1 MQTKLPQW
9 IKVLVVLAVLWVAY
23 RILMIWFPDP
33 IHSLMALF
41 GIGAGASMLASNH
54 HALREKEIEETKAD
68 RAELQEDRKAVDKH
82 KEEIADLN
90 RQLQQI
96 PITVNQELK
105 EELDSFAEAK
115 KRIAEQEM
123 TEDEAVDFLRQ
134 RLKAR
139 RENNNNA

>member
-1 MQTKLPQW
+1 MWTKIPQW
-9 IKVLVVLAVLWVAY
+9 AKVLIVITGLWLLYRVLL
-23 RILMIWFPDP
+23 IWFPNP

-41 GIGAGASMLASNH
+41 GMGAGASMLASNH
-54 HALREKEIEETKAD
+54 HTLRKKEIEETKAD

-139 RENNNNA
+139 RENSA

>member
-54 HALREKEIEETKAD
+54 RALREKEIEETKAD
-68 RAELQEDRKAVDKH
+68 RAELQENRKAVDKH

-115 KRIAEQEM
+115 KRIVEQEM

-139 RENNNNA
+139 RENSA

>member
-1 MQTKLPQW
+1 
-9 IKVLVVLAVLWVAY
+9 
-23 RILMIWFPDP
+23 
-33 IHSLMALF
+33 
-41 GIGAGASMLASNH
+41 MLASNH
-54 HALREKEIEETKAD
+54 HTLRKKEIEETKAD

-123 TEDEAVDFLRQ
+123 TEDDAVDFLRQ

-139 RENNNNA
+139 RENSA

>member
-1 MQTKLPQW
+1 MWTKIPQW
-9 IKVLVVLAVLWVAY
+9 AKVLIVIAGLWLLYRVLL
-23 RILMIWFPDP
+23 IWFPNP

-41 GIGAGASMLASNH
+41 GMGAGASMLASNH
-54 HALREKEIEETKAD
+54 HVLRKKEIEETKAD

-115 KRIAEQEM
+115 KQIVEQEM

-139 RENNNNA
+139 RENNTNA

>member
-1 MQTKLPQW
+1 MWTKIPQW
-9 IKVLVVLAVLWVAY
+9 AKVLIVIAGLWLLYRVLL
-23 RILMIWFPDP
+23 IWFPNP

-41 GIGAGASMLASNH
+41 GMGAGASMLASNH
-54 HALREKEIEETKAD
+54 HTLREKEIEETKAD

-96 PITVNQELK
+96 PITVNLELK

-139 RENNNNA
+139 RERGA

>member
-1 MQTKLPQW
+1 MWTKIPQW
-9 IKVLVVLAVLWVAY
+9 AKVLIVIAGLWLLYRVLL
-23 RILMIWFPDP
+23 IWFPNP

-41 GIGAGASMLASNH
+41 GMGAGASMLASNH
-54 HALREKEIEETKAD
+54 HTLRKKEIEETKAD

-123 TEDEAVDFLRQ
+123 TEDDAVDFLRQ

-139 RENNNNA
+139 RENSA